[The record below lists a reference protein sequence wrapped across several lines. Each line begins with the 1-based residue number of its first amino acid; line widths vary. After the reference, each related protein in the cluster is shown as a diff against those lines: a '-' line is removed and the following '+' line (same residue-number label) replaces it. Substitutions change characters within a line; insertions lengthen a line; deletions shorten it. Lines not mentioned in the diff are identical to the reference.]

1 MTTNALSQAQSLQ
14 RKMEGTLLQLEKLG
28 VLDGDDAD
36 EIRNIV
42 AEGIAEKF
50 DERYRTFP
58 SDSMGVQIR
67 RDMIPK
73 PCVLKKRVDAHA
85 KAIAEGS
92 LPESVALARAH
103 GNMRPALPRETPER
117 QNSGA
122 VSHVAANKPPVPK
135 GHFYRKPDFPEV
147 KGPFGR
153 KSSPDK
159 ARKAASAD
167 QKMFPKQQTPS
178 VKPNLAPKATSADQ
192 EFDPFRS
199 GLFDLE
205 LQKDW
210 QDFMASDSLQARQD
224 TLANPPVL
232 TNHIGPKGP
241 SKAHKNTIDAN
252 QGLENPTQIKSS
264 AAQVGQE
271 ATTSADADVSTRS
284 PSSTNTTVDSDSVII
299 MYDDMMSD
307 TEEHEKYSSE
317 PNIDFGDDLIWLG
330 D

>member
-1 MTTNALSQAQSLQ
+1 MTTNALSQARSLQ

-92 LPESVALARAH
+92 LPESVALARAY
-103 GNMRPALPRETPER
+103 GNMRPTQPRETRVR
-117 QNSGA
+117 QNPGA
-122 VSHVAANKPPVPK
+122 VFQVAANKPPVPK
-135 GHFYRKPDFPEV
+135 GHFYRKPDLPEE
-147 KGPFGR
+147 KGPFG
-153 KSSPDK
+153 KKPSPEK
-159 ARKAASAD
+159 ARKAASVE
-167 QKMFPKQQTPS
+167 QKMVPKHPTSP
-178 VKPNLAPKATSADQ
+178 VKPNLAPKAASTDQ
-192 EFDPFRS
+192 ESDAFRLCLS
-199 GLFDLE
+199 DVE

-210 QDFMASDSLQARQD
+210 HDFMASDTLQARQD
-224 TLANPPVL
+224 TLAGPPIL
-232 TNHIGPKGP
+232 TNQISSRGPRKVN
-241 SKAHKNTIDAN
+241 KNTTDAN
-252 QGLENPTQIKSS
+252 QVSENPIPTNRSVTQ
-264 AAQVGQE
+264 AGQE
-271 ATTSADADVSTRS
+271 AITSADADVSLGS
-284 PSSTNTTVDSDSVII
+284 PSSTNTTIDSDSVII

-307 TEEHEKYSSE
+307 TEEHDKDSE